1 MAISSFSPVKTT
13 LEYFK
18 VIFFFRNDNRSFFV
32 YWDKYPFVVTT
43 EQTTH
48 LKGFI
53 FEANATMLPKKSVTT
68 KIAIGSRTVIY

>member
-1 MAISSFSPVKTT
+1 MTT
-13 LEYFK
+13 VL
-18 VIFFFRNDNRSFFV
+18 FFV

-43 EQTTH
+43 EQMTH

-53 FEANATMLPKKSVTT
+53 FEVNATMLPKKSVTT